1 MHHNVPTR
9 SGQDPALRIEVWN
22 DLVSARDLVLS
33 LTVCGLCSVG
43 ALVLATLT
51 SGHLLFWGLGG
62 CVLGFALSCVLVT
75 PKREVSIVEADGV
88 EPDAGTTEI
97 DADSAQ
103 DGSADVEPA
112 GSAPA
117 EEGTR

>member
-9 SGQDPALRIEVWN
+9 SGQDPAPHIEVWN

-75 PKREVSIVEADGV
+75 PKREVSIVETDGV
-88 EPDAGTTEI
+88 EAGAVGSGTY
-97 DADSAQ
+97 Q
-103 DGSADVEPA
+103 DGSADVDPV
-112 GSAPA
+112 GSAQA

>member
-9 SGQDPALRIEVWN
+9 SGQDPAPHIEVWN

-103 DGSADVEPA
+103 DGSADVEPV
-112 GSAPA
+112 GSAQD
-117 EEGTR
+117 EEETR